1 MTAHS
6 QRCTPFRKGHPSSGG
21 FFASVRVHAAIG
33 ESVAVCGQPSKSVEA
48 VKGNGSKLLIFPPE
62 RKKFSSILWME
73 GVYCL

>member
-33 ESVAVCGQPSKSVEA
+33 VSVSVCGQTSKSVEA
-48 VKGNGSKLLIFPPE
+48 GNGNGSNLPIFPPE